1 MSRKVALLIGVSE
14 YGEGIP
20 SLSAPLN
27 DVTAM
32 KRVLQNPHMGG
43 FDEVEPLIDPDPTA
57 MRLAVQQIFANC
69 HKDDLVLLFFSGH
82 GITDDNNRLYLA
94 TKGTSKD
101 FYKATSVPASF
112 IQDVSLESYA
122 KRQVIILDCCYS
134 GAFAE
139 GWQAKSVGIHL
150 EKELGAEGRVV
161 LTSSTATQ
169 TSFQQEDEEL
179 SLYTQYLV
187 EGIETGAAD
196 KEGNGKIYAHE
207 LHDYAKAKVQEVKPK
222 QKPEIIIDK
231 EGFNILLSQAP
242 VDDPELDYRK
252 FVEKYATEGQITV
265 AGNYIL
271 RVKRQELGITEE
283 KSDEIV
289 NEVLA
294 PYRKRIENIKLY
306 KQAFTEAVKQNY
318 PLSERLLNELQ
329 DLEDVLGLEDKDIA
343 EVKEPILAKKE
354 AEYQHQQELQ
364 QQEQEEYENKLQQY
378 EQEFLKAVEREY
390 PLSENT
396 RNQINILQ
404 QSLGIRDED
413 IKQIEQPILAAKYQ
427 EKLKEEE
434 RQRQKE
440 QEAEKARQLELK
452 KQQERKEYE
461 NKLQQYEQE
470 FIKAIQAEYPLN
482 RDVRDSLKNYQE
494 TLEIT
499 DEDITRIEQPILAQ
513 EETKYQEKLKEEER
527 QRQRQQEAEKAK
539 QLELQKHREA
549 EKQEEKLKQQEAEH
563 QRRLQQYEQ
572 KVSNAIRQGIS
583 PSHIRRELRQLQ
595 LTLGLTDSEVSSIEA
610 RLVSRQSSA
619 SNIPSPLPT
628 EVKSFK
634 SRRLL
639 VGFTAILTSVVGMG
653 VYLFSKQYIDLAS
666 ILRILE
672 AQYQQ
677 GSYLN
682 CYEYAKDNPHQDNSK
697 LQELIGKC
705 GLEAAKNETN
715 NDSYIGAVLIA
726 QTIPNTVPN
735 YQEVKVSINAWS
747 ENILNYATER
757 YEKGEVEK
765 AIAAANLIPESSN
778 VYSRS
783 QTNVNLWR
791 KEIHQE
797 HRELI
802 SQTTGV
808 NYNRLRELLVL
819 ENWKEADQETARMMF
834 QEEITKFPCEDLRI
848 INQLWLD
855 SSQEKFGFSVQQ
867 EIWQKYGSPGWGSDF
882 NDSRLF
888 YQDVGWNRGC
898 VEVWKCVWDEDLGGF
913 SGDFDL
919 TTSRRGNL
927 PATFFYYY
935 WESGIGDFFYR
946 IDTCNL

>member
-27 DVTAM
+27 DVAAM
-32 KRVLQNPHMGG
+32 ERVLKNPNMGG
-43 FDEVEPLIDPDPTA
+43 FDEVEPLINPDPTA
-57 MRLAVQQIFANC
+57 MRLAVQQIFA
-69 HKDDLVLLFFSGH
+69 HLGKDDLVLLFFSGH

-101 FYKATSVPASF
+101 FYQATSVPASF
-112 IQDVSLESYA
+112 IQDRSLESYA
-122 KRQVIILDCCYS
+122 KRQVIVLDCCYS

-139 GWQAKSVGIHL
+139 GWQAKSVGIDL

-242 VDDPELDYRK
+242 VDDPELDFRK
-252 FVEKYATEGQITV
+252 LVERYATEGQITI

-271 RVKRQELGITEE
+271 RVKRQELGITEA

-294 PYRKRIENIKLY
+294 PYRKRLENIELY
-306 KQAFTEAVKQNY
+306 KKVFTEAVEQNY
-318 PLSERLLNELQ
+318 PLTERLLNELK

-343 EVKEPILAKKE
+343 QIQKKILAEKE
-354 AEYQHQQELQ
+354 AEYKNQQEVQ

-378 EQEFLKAVEREY
+378 EQEFLTAVEDEY
-390 PLSENT
+390 PLSDSA
-396 RNQINILQ
+396 RNQIKILQ
-404 QSLGIRDED
+404 QSLGLRSED
-413 IKQIEQPILAAKYQ
+413 IRRIEQPILAAKYR

-440 QEAEKARQLELK
+440 QEAERAKQLELQ
-452 KQQERKEYE
+452 KQQEREEYE
-461 NKLQQYEQE
+461 NKLQQYKQE
-470 FIKAIQAEYPLN
+470 FIKAIQAGYPLN

-513 EETKYQEKLKEEER
+513 EEAKYQEKLKEEER

-610 RLVSRQSSA
+610 RLVSTPSSA
-619 SNIPSPLPT
+619 SNIPLPAQP
-628 EVKSFK
+628 
-634 SRRLL
+634 RR
-639 VGFTAILTSVVGMG
+639 VGFFSSKVARRSVLLGSIALGLVLGLWWFFSFWSFLWFLGMG
-653 VYLFSKQYIDLAS
+653 GMF
-666 ILRILE
+666 RIGRD
-672 AQYQQ
+672 Q
-677 GSYLN
+677 
-682 CYEYAKDNPHQDNSK
+682 
-697 LQELIGKC
+697 
-705 GLEAAKNETN
+705 
-715 NDSYIGAVLIA
+715 
-726 QTIPNTVPN
+726 
-735 YQEVKVSINAWS
+735 
-747 ENILNYATER
+747 
-757 YEKGEVEK
+757 
-765 AIAAANLIPESSN
+765 IAA
-778 VYSRS
+778 R
-783 QTNVNLWR
+783 
-791 KEIHQE
+791 
-797 HRELI
+797 REKI
-802 SQTTGV
+802 
-808 NYNRLRELLVL
+808 Y
-819 ENWKEADQETARMMF
+819 
-834 QEEITKFPCEDLRI
+834 
-848 INQLWLD
+848 WL
-855 SSQEKFGFSVQQ
+855 SGML
-867 EIWQKYGSPGWGSDF
+867 GWGMIYFALKVCGGYGYEWALCNKPWICD
-882 NDSRLF
+882 
-888 YQDVGWNRGC
+888 YGC
-898 VEVWKCVWDEDLGGF
+898 VF
-913 SGDFDL
+913 
-919 TTSRRGNL
+919 T
-927 PATFFYYY
+927 
-935 WESGIGDFFYR
+935 GDFFV
-946 IDTCNL
+946 